1 VVSAAKTK
9 LQQLENQAIAHGQLI
24 TAGPQTDLFAAPAEE
39 HPVIEALENIDPD
52 NLSPRQAQE
61 LLYTL
66 KAKLLS

>member
-1 VVSAAKTK
+1 
-9 LQQLENQAIAHGQLI
+9 
-24 TAGPQTDLFAAPAEE
+24 